1 MFKKSFVL
9 TFESR
14 DHMRLYSSMC
24 VATGINLDSGI
35 ALTPKCGHFLQYRL
49 LGVLKKIVN

>member
-1 MFKKSFVL
+1 MFKKSLVL